1 MFCFPEGIKN
11 KKQNEMP
18 KSLSFIITDQFGK
31 RHFATCLIITEEIT
45 ESLQLSFVPTY
56 LTEEKLYIEKGLC
69 LIGKYPFFNNYKKF
83 LKELYRIQV
92 SFQIDRPLEV
102 IVFCNK

>member
-1 MFCFPEGIKN
+1 MCFPEGIKV

-18 KSLSFIITDQFGK
+18 KCSNFIITDQDAL
-31 RHFATCLIITEEIT
+31 RYFATCLIITEEMT
-45 ESLQLSFVPTY
+45 ESLRKSFTPVY
-56 LTEEKLYIEKGLC
+56 YTEDKQYIEKGLC
-69 LIGKYPFFNNYKKF
+69 IIGKYPFFVNYKNF

-102 IVFCNK
+102 HI